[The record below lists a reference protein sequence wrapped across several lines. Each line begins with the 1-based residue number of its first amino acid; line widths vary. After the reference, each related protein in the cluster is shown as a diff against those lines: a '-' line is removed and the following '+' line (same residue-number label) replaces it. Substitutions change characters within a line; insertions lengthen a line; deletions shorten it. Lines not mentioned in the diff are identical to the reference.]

1 MGGNV
6 FKDVEPFDHNKVELI
21 KSAIFPV
28 LDKLR
33 VAAFPIG
40 STARPTPGH
49 ISGDYDVL
57 VDERPLASSLKETN
71 PKKLRKLLSDKFV
84 EAGFE
89 TALNAI
95 SVHVR
100 VPDGDHAYQVD
111 VSVVAYARQISEFH
125 IHTIPEGSPYK
136 GTNKHIALCY
146 LARKQNLLWSCFQGL
161 YSRDENGKRGD
172 LITLY
177 SEQVSYVLLGANS
190 TSASLGSLESILAA
204 LPKDEADAMMEVI
217 VDDPK
222 WKEHYETA

>member
-6 FKDVEPFDHNKVELI
+6 FKDAEPFDHSKVELI
-21 KSAIFPV
+21 ECLIFPV

-40 STARPTPGH
+40 STARPTPGR
-49 ISGDYDVL
+49 ISGDYDVI

-71 PKKLRKLLSDKFV
+71 PKKLRKLLRDKFI

-89 TALNAI
+89 TALNGV

-100 VPDGDHAYQVD
+100 VPDGEHAYQVD
-111 VSVVAYARQISEFH
+111 VIVVPNARQISEFH
-125 IHTIPEGSPYK
+125 IHNIPEGSPYK

-161 YSRDENGKRGD
+161 YSRDENDKRGD
-172 LITLY
+172 LITFY
-177 SEQVSYVLLGANS
+177 IDQVSYVLLGANS
-190 TSASLGSLESILAA
+190 TRESMGSLEGILAA
-204 LPKDEADAMMEVI
+204 LPEDEAAAMMEVI
-217 VDDPK
+217 VNDPK